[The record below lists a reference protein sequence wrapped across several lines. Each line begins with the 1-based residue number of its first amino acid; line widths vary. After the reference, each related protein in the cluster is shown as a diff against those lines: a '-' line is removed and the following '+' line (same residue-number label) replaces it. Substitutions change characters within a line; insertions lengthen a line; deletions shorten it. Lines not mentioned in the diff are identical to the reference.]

1 MQTGRG
7 VRAIQRV
14 TEPIKV
20 TKIGVLQPI
29 CVPRLSYGLCTY
41 RLLRSEDS
49 LLWMRQII
57 KRFKDTIRPTN
68 QGADYEYI

>member
-20 TKIGVLQPI
+20 TKIGVLQPV

-41 RLLRSEDS
+41 RSVKIGGQSVVDAT
-49 LLWMRQII
+49 
-57 KRFKDTIRPTN
+57 DH
-68 QGADYEYI
+68 

>member
-1 MQTGRG
+1 MQTGVG

-20 TKIGVLQPI
+20 TKIGVLQPVY
-29 CVPRLSYGLCTY
+29 VPKQKLDLAYTD
-41 RLLRSEDS
+41 LLRSEDS

-57 KRFKDTIRPTN
+57 KRFKDTIRP
-68 QGADYEYI
+68 